1 MLLSLAPILLLV
13 ALLSTSVA
21 LFGSDA
27 SYGPNQVALVV
38 AAGATMLVGWL
49 RGMSWQQIQDGMVGA
64 ITVSIMPMMILLMGM
79 VGAITVSIMPMM
91 ILLSVGALIGSWIIS
106 GTVPGMIFYGLQLL
120 NPDIF
125 YAASAVICALASLSV
140 GSSWTVAGTLGIGLM
155 GIATTYGL
163 SPAITAGAIISGAYF
178 GDKLSPLSD
187 TTNLAAAAVGVDLFE
202 HIKNML
208 WTTLPAFALALL
220 FFAIIG
226 SEGAAAPDDITRIR
240 AALSDQF
247 AITPWVL
254 SPLAL
259 MLAMIYFKIPA
270 YPAILLCTLCGTA
283 YGAVFQPEVVRS
295 MALTAHP
302 ESPAPLLQGLWMAL
316 FSGYQSPAEMDQLS
330 QLLNK
335 GGLASMLNTIF
346 LILTA
351 MTFGGLL
358 DSTGILRQLLDL
370 VLKGVKRTGDL
381 ILATVGG
388 GIITNILAADQFLA
402 ITLPGRLFISAYDDR
417 GLSRLSL
424 SRTLEDSATLT
435 SVLVPWNTCGAFMAA
450 TLGVATF
457 TYAPYALFNLI
468 CPVLAVLFGYLMI
481 AQPQQTAVSP

>member
-38 AAGATMLVGWL
+38 AAAATMLVGWW
-49 RGMSWQQIQDGMVGA
+49 RGMSWQQIQDGMVD
-64 ITVSIMPMMILLMGM
+64 
-79 VGAITVSIMPMM
+79 AITVSIMPMM

-125 YAASAVICALASLSV
+125 YAASAVICALASLSL

-226 SEGAAAPDDITRIR
+226 GEGAAAPDDITRIR

-247 AITPWVL
+247 TITPWVL
-254 SPLAL
+254 SPLVL

-270 YPAILLCTLCGTA
+270 YPRHL
-283 YGAVFQPEVVRS
+283 AVHAMR
-295 MALTAHP
+295 H
-302 ESPAPLLQGLWMAL
+302 GLWCG
-316 FSGYQSPAEMDQLS
+316 FSGRSGAHHGPNSPS
-330 QLLNK
+330 
-335 GGLASMLNTIF
+335 
-346 LILTA
+346 
-351 MTFGGLL
+351 
-358 DSTGILRQLLDL
+358 R
-370 VLKGVKRTGDL
+370 
-381 ILATVGG
+381 
-388 GIITNILAADQFLA
+388 IT
-402 ITLPGRLFISAYDDR
+402 
-417 GLSRLSL
+417 
-424 SRTLEDSATLT
+424 
-435 SVLVPWNTCGAFMAA
+435 C
-450 TLGVATF
+450 
-457 TYAPYALFNLI
+457 
-468 CPVLAVLFGYLMI
+468 
-481 AQPQQTAVSP
+481 TAVTRFVDGALLRLPVAGGHGSIKPIAKQGWLGQHAQYHLPDSHRDDLWRIAR